1 MEISSKKVLD
11 IKLLVNLLM
20 RKNYKSEKQ
29 VQLNAQEY
37 FFVIAKEI
45 ADLY

>member
-1 MEISSKKVLD
+1 
-11 IKLLVNLLM
+11 M

-29 VQLNAQEY
+29 VQLNVQEY

-45 ADLY
+45 AGLY

>member
-1 MEISSKKVLD
+1 
-11 IKLLVNLLM
+11 M
-20 RKNYKSEKQ
+20 RKNCKSEKE